1 MQRRGFTL
9 IELLVV
15 IAIIAVLIALLLPA
29 VQAAREAARR
39 TQCVNNLKQIGLA
52 LHNYEQ
58 TWNEIPPT
66 AVQITVQNS
75 GFNDFSM
82 KTRLLPYLEQGVVW
96 NALNQSIQNSQPANS
111 TVSFFKVAGFLCP
124 SDANVPNL
132 TWGNS
137 NYPNSIGVSQ
147 IGQVI
152 DGPADKQNQTSDG
165 PSITFAT
172 VIDGLSNTAIFSEW
186 VKGMNQGGAT
196 RGLNVI
202 WQSGVAQPTAYGR
215 AVWTAIAAACQSST
229 TYFEDV
235 KGQRWINMTCGWG
248 GCYSHI
254 QTPNKKACYYTDGN
268 QHQDH
273 TVVGA
278 SSYHPGGANLLL
290 MDGSVRFVKETV
302 NPLTWWALGTKAGGE
317 VISAD
322 SY

>member
-1 MQRRGFTL
+1 MRHRGFTL

-39 TQCVNNLKQIGLA
+39 IQCVNNLKQIGLA
-52 LHNYEQ
+52 IHNYEQ
-58 TWNEIPPT
+58 NWLEIPPT

-82 KTRLLPYLEQGVVW
+82 KARLLQYLEQGILW
-96 NALNQSIQNSQPANS
+96 NSLNQSIQNARPANS
-111 TVSFFKVAGFLCP
+111 TVSYSKVLVFLCP
-124 SDANVPNL
+124 SDTNVPNA

-137 NYPNSIGVSQ
+137 NYPNCIGVTQ
-147 IGQVI
+147 NNGVL
-152 DGPADKQNQTSDG
+152 DGPADKQNQTADG
-165 PSITFAT
+165 PSITWAT
-172 VIDGLSNTAIFSEW
+172 ITDGLSNTTIFSEYI
-186 VKGMNQGGAT
+186 KGMNLGGAN

-202 WQSGVAQPTAYGR
+202 WQSGVAVPTTYG
-215 AVWTAIAAACQSST
+215 ADTWGPIAAACQASN

-273 TVVGA
+273 TIVGA
-278 SSYHPGGANLLL
+278 SSYHAGGVNVLFL
-290 MDGSVRFVKETV
+290 DGSVKFIKDSIS
-302 NPLTWWALGTKAGGE
+302 PPTWWALATKSGGE

>member
-1 MQRRGFTL
+1 MRRRGFTL

-39 TQCVNNLKQIGLA
+39 VQCVNNLKQLGLA

-58 TWNEIPPT
+58 SWKEIPPT

-82 KTRLLPYLEQGVVW
+82 KARLLQYVEQGVLW
-96 NALNQSIQNSQPANS
+96 NALNQYIQNAQPANS
-111 TVSFFKVAGFLCP
+111 TVSYARVAGFLCP
-124 SDANVPNL
+124 SDANVPNP

-137 NYPNSIGVSQ
+137 NYPNNIGVSLNN
-147 IGQVI
+147 GYF
-152 DGPADKQNQTSDG
+152 DGPADKQNQTTDG
-165 PSITFAT
+165 PDITFAT
-172 VIDGLSNTAIFSEW
+172 ITDGLSNTVIFGEFIM
-186 VKGMNQGGAT
+186 GQGQGGAN
-196 RGLNVI
+196 RGLNVT
-202 WQSGVAQPTAYGR
+202 WQSGVAAPTTYGP
-215 AVWTAIAAACQSST
+215 ATWIPIATACQAST

-248 GCYSHI
+248 GGYSHI
-254 QTPNKKACYYTDGN
+254 MTPNKKACYYTDGN

-273 TVVGA
+273 TVVGL
-278 SSYHPGGANLLL
+278 SSNHPGGVNVLFL
-290 MDGSVRFVKETV
+290 DGSVRFIKDSVSQV
-302 NPLTWWALGTKAGGE
+302 TWWAIATKAGGE
-317 VISAD
+317 VISSD

>member
-1 MQRRGFTL
+1 MRRRGFTL

-29 VQAAREAARR
+29 VQSAREAARR
-39 TQCVNNLKQIGLA
+39 IQCVNNLKQLGLS

-82 KTRLLPYLEQGVVW
+82 KARLLQYLEQGVLW
-96 NALNQSIQNSQPANS
+96 NALNQYIQNAQPANS
-111 TVSFFKVAGFLCP
+111 TVSYAKVAVFLCP
-124 SDANVPNL
+124 SDTNVPNV

-137 NYPNSIGVSQ
+137 NYPNNIGVSLNNG
-147 IGQVI
+147 IF
-152 DGPADKQNQTSDG
+152 DGPADKQNQTTDG
-165 PSITFAT
+165 PDITFAT
-172 VIDGLSNTAIFSEW
+172 ITDGLSNTAIFGEFI
-186 VKGMNQGGAT
+186 KGQGQGGVN
-196 RGLNVI
+196 RGLNIV
-202 WQSGVAQPTAYGR
+202 WQSGVAPPTTYGP
-215 AVWTAIAAACQSST
+215 ATWIAIATACQASN

-254 QTPNKKACYYTDGN
+254 MTPNKKACYYTDGN

-273 TVVGA
+273 TVVGL
-278 SSYHPGGANLLL
+278 SSYHPGGVNVLFL
-290 MDGSVRFVKETV
+290 DGSVKFIKDSISQA
-302 NPLTWWALGTKAGGE
+302 TWWALATKAGGE
-317 VISAD
+317 VVSAD